1 MKKIGALIAAFLIF
15 IGVSNAFAQES
26 AVFDVAGLG
35 IMPVEQMSE
44 MALEEPLTRGE
55 MAEIF
60 ASLLG
65 MPNPPSGLVSGFQDV
80 MPEDNYYPAIAYLE
94 AIGLL
99 GGDGNGMFR
108 PADIAEC
115 TEAVKLTVSCLGY
128 DAVAIEAG
136 GYPAGYLGTAS
147 SLGILKGI
155 TGVREITR
163 RDMVRLLSNALDCKL
178 LESIT
183 FGEEKKYQIAPNKT
197 LRSILSVQGNREI
210 IKSRGI
216 VRATTSLYLD
226 QPIPSIR
233 YDQVEI
239 DGQLYDV
246 GKTDAARFFGMEI
259 EFYAAYDSNTDRY
272 TLITVRETNRNRV
285 TEISA
290 EDFSDAADGVL
301 RYWNASDTK
310 SVKYNAGARVVY
322 NGRPLF
328 SYTDADIQVENGF
341 LRLIDN
347 DGDQVA
353 DVICITDYHSGVIE
367 RVSSGIVYF
376 ERGEDAGGV
385 QSVAVNM
392 DDPDVEY
399 LLHDSEGNLLTVEE
413 LSPGN
418 VLSVA
423 AARDGSR
430 YELIISNATAEGSIN
445 AQSEEKGIQI
455 EQNWY
460 RMEQGKSAKVSAG
473 DDVIAYLN
481 HEGQIVKIA
490 GRGSNK
496 RYGYIMAV
504 ADNGFGTV
512 KVKMIEAGKL
522 KAEEETD
529 DSDPDNPITV
539 RILRAGNAS
548 ISEYALAS
556 RVNIDKISYTA
567 ENAAKILLSSAP
579 VEFELNKD
587 GMLRQMTHPI
597 KSGVGEE
604 KYYNS
609 YEKTFGQ
616 LGGSVFA
623 TNDDTSV
630 ICLPS
635 NGATA
640 NRDLLAKIDMDENN
654 QKYTI
659 SGYNVDEQTGYAE
672 LVVLTAALNADAVG
686 VINRN
691 SKIGVAE
698 QAVKVIDE
706 EGDERIRVDFWTDG
720 KRMSYYVS
728 DILPQNK
735 TQELC
740 SGTVFFYELTNAE
753 EIGEISVLH
762 QLDTDTPWYSSG
774 NAELTLDLYGGAERM
789 EFYALSYEKNRFVHR
804 LMVNTVL
811 DVNAAAVVDINVRNT
826 PDMYLYK
833 KRSQTVSVIESGEIL
848 DGGGKRQIYAHI
860 VNGDTK
866 IIVAVE

>member
-1 MKKIGALIAAFLIF
+1 MKKIVALISAFLIF
-15 IGVSNAFAQES
+15 IGASNVFARES

-35 IMPVEQMSE
+35 IIPVEQMSE
-44 MALEEPLTRGE
+44 TALAEPLTRGE
-55 MAEIF
+55 MADIF

-80 MPEDNYYPAIAYLE
+80 TPQDSHYPSISYLK

-108 PADIAEC
+108 PEDIAEYA
-115 TEAVKLTVSCLGY
+115 EAVKLVVSCLGY
-128 DAVAIEAG
+128 DVAAIEAG
-136 GYPAGYLGTAS
+136 GYPGGYFSVAA
-147 SLGILKGI
+147 SLGILKGV
-155 TGVREITR
+155 TGAQKMTR
-163 RDMVRLLSNALDCKL
+163 GDMVQLLYNALDCDL
-178 LESIT
+178 LESTT
-183 FGEEKKYQIAPNKT
+183 FGDEKKYQITSGKT

-210 IKSRGI
+210 VHARGI
-216 VRATTSLYLD
+216 VRATASLYLD
-226 QPIPSIR
+226 QAIPSIR
-233 YDQVEI
+233 QDQVEI
-239 DGQLYDV
+239 DGNLYDV
-246 GKTDAARFFGMEI
+246 GKTDAARFFGMEV
-259 EFYAAYDSNTDRY
+259 EFYATYDSDTDKY
-272 TLITVRETNRNRV
+272 TLVTVRETERNRV

-290 EDFSDAADGVL
+290 EDFSDAADGTL
-301 RYWNASDTK
+301 RYWTASDTK
-310 SVKYNAGARVVY
+310 SVKYKAGARVLY
-322 NGRPLF
+322 NGRPLV

-367 RVSSGIVYF
+367 RVSNGIVYF
-376 ERGEDAGGV
+376 ERGADAGGI
-385 QSVAVNM
+385 QSVAVNIE
-392 DDPDVEY
+392 DEDVEY
-399 LLHDSEGNLLTVEE
+399 LLYDSEGNSLTVTE
-413 LSPGN
+413 LAPGN
-418 VLSVA
+418 ILSVA

-430 YELIISNATAEGSIN
+430 YELIVSTATAEGIIA
-445 AQSEEKGIQI
+445 AQSEKKGLQI

-460 RMEQGKSAKVSAG
+460 KPEQGKGTDFSVG

-481 HEGQIVKIA
+481 HEGQFVKIA

-522 KAEEETD
+522 KAEEEID
-529 DSDPDNPITV
+529 DSDPDNPTIV
-539 RILRAGNAS
+539 RILRAGNAA
-548 ISEYALAS
+548 ISEYQLAS

-567 ENAAKILLSSAP
+567 ENAVKILSSSVP

-587 GMLRQMTHPI
+587 GMLRQMTHPE

-659 SGYNVDEQTGYAE
+659 SGYNVDVQTGYAE

-706 EGDERIRVDFWTDG
+706 EGDECTRVDFWADG
-720 KRMSYYVS
+720 KRMSHYVS
-728 DILPQNK
+728 DILPQGK
-735 TQELC
+735 AQTLS

-753 EIGEISVLH
+753 EIGEISVLQ
-762 QLDTDTPWYSSG
+762 QLDSEPLWYSSG
-774 NAELTLDLYGGAERM
+774 TAELTMNLYGGAERM
-789 EFYALSYEKNRFVHR
+789 EFNALSYEKNRFVHR
-804 LMVNTVL
+804 LTVNTVL
-811 DVNAAAVVDINVRNT
+811 DGNVTAVIDINVRNT
-826 PDMYLYK
+826 PNIYLYK
-833 KRSQTVSVIESGEIL
+833 KRSQTVSVIEPGEIL
-848 DGGGKRQIYAHI
+848 DGVGKREIYAHI
-860 VNGDTK
+860 VNGDAK